1 VKYKKFYADI
11 DRLNVR
17 QQTESMFEHAA
28 ANDDT
33 YKSGRHRSLPIL
45 DTITPVPRYPHKLS
59 IFLTNASRNW
69 QVRCFMKDKTYTRSL
84 RTTNKRVALAAARDF
99 FHEVTAKV
107 YGSIVNVK
115 EERELLYEDLVE
127 PTLAIERGR
136 VARGEFGAATL
147 RHLQAR
153 MKNTIVPFA
162 GKIPIKRFGYAHGS
176 DFIEMMSKKGMGSTT
191 IQQHIV
197 GMRKVLNYAYTNKI
211 IDSVP
216 QLPWVNITSNPRGH
230 FSVDEYLKLMRAAKA
245 DRGFSIPIYATER
258 DKRRPNKIIHYV
270 KITEDFY
277 WFIRFMVNS
286 FVRPSDIKIMQ
297 HKHITVVRGD
307 HVYLRL
313 NLPETKKHNKPVVT
327 MQAAVRVY
335 ERLLEW
341 QKSQG
346 YGRPDDHV
354 FLPDV
359 AERKVAMMRLL
370 HMFTYVKNK
379 TGVGDNKANGQSRTI
394 YSLRHTA
401 ITFRL
406 LYGGN
411 IDLLTLARNA
421 RTSVDMVEQFY
432 SSNLTGEMN
441 IGLLQGKRNK

>member
-1 VKYKKFYADI
+1 M
-11 DRLNVR
+11 R
-17 QQTESMFEHAA
+17 QQTIAMFEIAA
-28 ANDDT
+28 ANEDT
-33 YKSGRHRSLPIL
+33 YKTGHHRSVPIRE
-45 DTITPVPRYPHKLS
+45 TITPVPRYPHKLCIYLS
-59 IFLTNASRNW
+59 NASQYW
-69 QVRCFMKDKTYTRSL
+69 QVRCYMKDKTYTRSL

-99 FHEVTAKV
+99 FHEITANV
-107 YGSIVNVK
+107 YGTTVKVK
-115 EERELLYEDLVE
+115 EEREILYEDLVN

-136 VARGEFGAATL
+136 VDRGEYTAHSL
-147 RHLQAR
+147 RLLQTR
-153 MKNTIVPFA
+153 MRNTIVPFV
-162 GKIPIKRFGYAHGS
+162 GKVPIKRLGYAHGA
-176 DFIEMMSKKGMGSTT
+176 DLVAMMSKKGMSSTT

-197 GMRKVLNYAYTNKI
+197 GMRKVLNYAYANKY
-211 IDSVP
+211 IDRLP
-216 QLPWVNITSNPRGH
+216 QLPSININSNPRGH
-230 FSVDEYLKLMRAAKA
+230 FSVEEYLKLMRSAKA
-245 DRGFSIPIYATER
+245 ERGYSIPIYATER

-270 KITEDFY
+270 RVTQDFY

-313 NLPETKKHNKPVVT
+313 NLPETKKHNKPIVT
-327 MQAAVRVY
+327 MQAAVGVY
-335 ERLLEW
+335 EQLLAW
-341 QKSQG
+341 QKTQG
-346 YGRPDDHV
+346 FGQPDDHV

-359 AERKVAMMRLL
+359 RDRTVAMMRLL
-370 HMFTYVKNK
+370 HMFTYIKNK

-421 RTSVDMVEQFY
+421 RTSVKMVEQFY

-441 IGLLQGKRNK
+441 IGLLQGKRSK

>member
-1 VKYKKFYADI
+1 
-11 DRLNVR
+11 
-17 QQTESMFEHAA
+17 
-28 ANDDT
+28 
-33 YKSGRHRSLPIL
+33 
-45 DTITPVPRYPHKLS
+45 
-59 IFLTNASRNW
+59 
-69 QVRCFMKDKTYTRSL
+69 
-84 RTTNKRVALAAARDF
+84 
-99 FHEVTAKV
+99 
-107 YGSIVNVK
+107 
-115 EERELLYEDLVE
+115 
-127 PTLAIERGR
+127 
-136 VARGEFGAATL
+136 
-147 RHLQAR
+147 
-153 MKNTIVPFA
+153 
-162 GKIPIKRFGYAHGS
+162 
-176 DFIEMMSKKGMGSTT
+176 
-191 IQQHIV
+191 
-197 GMRKVLNYAYTNKI
+197 
-211 IDSVP
+211 
-216 QLPWVNITSNPRGH
+216 
-230 FSVDEYLKLMRAAKA
+230 
-245 DRGFSIPIYATER
+245 
-258 DKRRPNKIIHYV
+258 
-270 KITEDFY
+270 
-277 WFIRFMVNS
+277 MVNS

-297 HKHITVVRGD
+297 NKHITVVRGD

-341 QKSQG
+341 QKANG
-346 YGRPDDHV
+346 YGRPDDYV

-370 HMFTYVKNK
+370 HMFTFIKNK

-441 IGLLQGKRNK
+441 IGLLQGKRIK